1 MKQQRDYEWF
11 KKMLTRGQNYNALVR
26 FNEECPALYS
36 SYRERFEK
44 EQNPD
49 NEIKEMLSKM

>member
-11 KKMLTRGQNYNALVR
+11 KKMLTRGQNYNALVQ

-36 SYRERFEK
+36 SYREQFEK

-49 NEIKEMLSKM
+49 NKIKELLSKM